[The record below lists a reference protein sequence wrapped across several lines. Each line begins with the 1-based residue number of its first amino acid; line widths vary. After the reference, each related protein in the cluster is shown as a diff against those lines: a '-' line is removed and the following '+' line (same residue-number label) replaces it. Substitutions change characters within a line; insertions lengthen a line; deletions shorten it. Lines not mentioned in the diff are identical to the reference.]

1 MLFRFYAHW
10 RNSYMGIPRNIWL
23 LSLISLVNRCG
34 SMVISFIT
42 LYLTQQ
48 LHFSIRDTGYT
59 MSCFG
64 VGALIGA
71 YTGGRL
77 TDKLGYY
84 AVQFWSLIFNGL
96 MLLLLM
102 VVRDFWWM
110 CAAVFVMSL
119 IAELFRPAN
128 SVAINRHCTP
138 ETRTRSISLYRM
150 AVNLGWTVAPV
161 LGGLLASLGWN
172 WLFWVDGLTCIFAA
186 LLLRRLL
193 PPDAE
198 PDSPPVDPNEAP
210 TTDISPY
217 RDRAFLWFVLL
228 SVINAIVFMQFLWTV
243 PVFFKESYGW
253 TEAHIGLVVALNG
266 LIVFVVE
273 MPLIFRIEGRR
284 SPLYFV
290 RIGLALYA
298 VAYLSFNMP
307 LGSSVA
313 ALAYIVAISLG
324 EIFVMPFSSNHVYGC
339 MGVTRQGQYIALYM
353 MAYSVANTVAP
364 LLGTQVIAAWGYSA
378 LWYLVMSLAGVA
390 WIGIWW
396 MDRRST
402 PPVPQILLPPHQTT

>member
-1 MLFRFYAHW
+1 
-10 RNSYMGIPRNIWL
+10 MGIPRNIWL

>member
-84 AVQFWSLIFNGL
+84 AVQFWSLVFNGL

-102 VVRDFWWM
+102 LVRDFWWM
-110 CAAVFVMSL
+110 CAAVFAMSL

-193 PPDAE
+193 PPGAE

-284 SPLYFV
+284 SPLFFV
-290 RIGLALYA
+290 RIGLVLYA

-339 MGVTRQGQYIALYM
+339 MGATRQGQYIALYM

-402 PPVPQILLPPHQTT
+402 PPVPQISLPPHQTT